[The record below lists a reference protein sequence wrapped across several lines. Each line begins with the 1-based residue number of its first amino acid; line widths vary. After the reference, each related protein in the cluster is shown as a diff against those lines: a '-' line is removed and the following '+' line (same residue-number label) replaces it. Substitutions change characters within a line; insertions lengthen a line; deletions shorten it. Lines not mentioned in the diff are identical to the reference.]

1 MGSMVIRTPDYHLRV
16 FVSSTLKEL
25 AEERK
30 AVRQAIQKLRLAPVM
45 FESGARP
52 HPAQELYKSYLA
64 QSQVFIGIYWKSYG
78 WVAPGTHISGLE
90 DEYNLSQKIPRLI
103 YIKNP
108 TPDREPALTG
118 LLDRIRDDNTSSY
131 TYFSTPTELKELV
144 QNDLALLLTE
154 RFEAFHQ
161 DTTETTAAT
170 LLPLTNVPIPRNPL
184 IGREQELKSICDLL
198 RQDDIALITLTGP
211 GGCGKSR
218 LAIQI
223 GSELL
228 HFFKDGVYMVRLE
241 SINDT
246 NLVISTIAETF
257 NLRETSDSRP
267 INEMLRE
274 FLRDKQILLILDNF
288 EQVVEA
294 APFVAQLLEACPKL
308 KCIVTSRTPLRLRA
322 ERELPVPPL
331 SVPSLHK
338 FNQLGNLNQYAAV
351 ELFIL
356 RAQAVN
362 PDFSITNTN
371 APAIAEI
378 CYRLDGLPLA
388 IELAA
393 ARIKLLTP
401 QGMLARFEHQFDF
414 LTGGARDLPARQ
426 RTLKGAI
433 DWSFNLLNDIE
444 KKLLR
449 RLSVFVD
456 GCSLEAAET
465 VCDIQGDVAG
475 HLDDTF
481 ESLIDNNLVIQ
492 LRDFQD
498 EPRFGMLSTIHD
510 YARERLYESEEND
523 IIHQQHGQYY
533 LDFVTEVEPR
543 VRSAERAHWQ
553 QVMQQEFGNIRGVL
567 DWVIENSKFKEI
579 GQQIVITMG
588 YYWHLGGYI
597 AEGSYWCNKMM
608 ALCDDSTSPTIRAGL
623 LCYDAEL
630 VWAQGDLTSALD
642 RIEKSL
648 ELCRTQNINRVLP
661 TAIIFRAMIASS
673 ARDLDTAYNLYQE
686 GLKISKANK
695 DLWSE
700 AVVLS
705 WLGDI
710 ALYQNDP
717 ERAKALH
724 EDSIR
729 IARLQGDPWCSM
741 PALMSSAQTAI
752 VQGDLNTAHKNL
764 VEVVDALQT
773 IGDQWS
779 MTWTLIDL
787 GHVAFLQGDFDQ
799 ASSYFMDGLTLSKT
813 LGNLRAS
820 IIVLAEA
827 AAIISVCSHPEDAP
841 KFSLAAQLCGATAA
855 YIDTP
860 GIFIWFDTQKL
871 YEDAISQAKKAM
883 DSAIWDQGYTE
894 GQSLAID
901 DAVSLAMQAL
911 RDPGAIHA

>member
-1 MGSMVIRTPDYHLRV
+1 MGLMVIRTPDYHLRV

-30 AVRQAIQKLRLAPVM
+30 AVRQAIVKLRLAPVM

-78 WVAPGTHISGLE
+78 WIAPGMKVSGLE
-90 DEYNLSQKIPRLI
+90 DEYNLSRKIPRLI

-108 TPDREPALTG
+108 TPDREPALTS

-154 RFEAFHQ
+154 RFEALDEHQ
-161 DTTETTAAT
+161 QPETQLQA
-170 LLPLTNVPIPRNPL
+170 LPPTNVPTPRNPL

-198 RQDDIALITLTGP
+198 RQEDIALVTLTGP

-246 NLVISTIAETF
+246 NLVIPTIAETF
-257 NLRETSDSRP
+257 NLRETPDSRP

-274 FLRDKQILLILDNF
+274 FLRDKQLLLILDNF

-294 APFVAQLLEACPKL
+294 APLVSQLLEACPRL

-331 SVPSLHK
+331 RVPSLK
-338 FNQLGNLNQYAAV
+338 NFNELGNLTQYAAV
-351 ELFIL
+351 ELFIQ
-356 RAQAVN
+356 RAQAVI
-362 PDFSITNTN
+362 PDFSVTNSN

-401 QGMLARFEHQFDF
+401 QGMLARFEHQFDL
-414 LTGGARDLPARQ
+414 LTAGTRDLPARQ
-426 RTLKGAI
+426 RTLRGAI
-433 DWSFNLLNDIE
+433 DWSFNLLNDDE

-456 GCSLEAAET
+456 GCSLEAAEA
-465 VCDIQGDVAG
+465 VCDINHDLAG
-475 HLDDTF
+475 LLDNTL

-510 YARERLYESEEND
+510 YARERLFQSEEND
-523 IIHQQHGQYY
+523 TLHQQHGLYY
-533 LDFVTEVEPR
+533 LDFVAKVEPR
-543 VRSAERAHWQ
+543 VRSADRAHWQ

-567 DWVIENSKFKEI
+567 DWVSETGKFKEI

-588 YYWHLGGYI
+588 YYWHIGGYI
-597 AEGSYWCNKMM
+597 AEGSEWCNKMM

-630 VWAQGDLTSALD
+630 VWAQGDQASALD

-648 ELCRTQNINRVLP
+648 ELCRTQNINRILP
-661 TAIIFRAMIASS
+661 TALIFRAMIASA
-673 ARDLDTAYNLYQE
+673 ARDLDTAFNFYQE
-686 GLKISKANK
+686 GLEISKANN
-695 DLWSE
+695 DHWSE

-717 ERAKALH
+717 ERAQALH

-729 IARLQGDPWCSM
+729 VAKLQGDPWCSM

-752 VQGDLNTAHKNL
+752 VHGDLSTAHKNL
-764 VEVVDALQT
+764 IEVVDALQT

-787 GHVAFLQGDFDQ
+787 GHVAFLQGNFDQ
-799 ASSYFMDGLTLSKT
+799 SSSYFLDGLTLSKT

-827 AAIISVCSHPEDAP
+827 AAIICVCSQPDDSP
-841 KFSLAAQLCGATAA
+841 KLTLAAQLCGATAA
-855 YIDTP
+855 YVDTP

-871 YEDAISQAKKAM
+871 YEDAISQAKAL
-883 DSAIWDQGYTE
+883 INPGLWEQGYSE
-894 GQSLAID
+894 GRSLTIDTAI
-901 DAVSLAMQAL
+901 ALAMQAL
-911 RDPGAIHA
+911 KVRE